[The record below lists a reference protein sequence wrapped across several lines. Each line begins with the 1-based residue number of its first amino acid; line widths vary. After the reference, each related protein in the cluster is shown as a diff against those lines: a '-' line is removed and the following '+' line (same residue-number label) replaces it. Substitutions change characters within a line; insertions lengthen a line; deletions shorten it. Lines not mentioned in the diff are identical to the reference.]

1 MALGIGSIF
10 GLGSAALGVGFGAVQ
25 KIQARN
31 LEKKNKLP
39 FATVNANIAKNAA
52 IANNMANVGI
62 ASQQY
67 NNARTQQDQ
76 NLANVLNVASRSGKN
91 IPLAG
96 ILRQS
101 DLASQNLNAQDQ
113 AARLGNQKFAI
124 QQNGVLANEEQRV
137 WNWNFAQP
145 YLRTAQQVASLRNAG
160 NQNIFGGLSS
170 ATQMAIGG
178 AFDGSKGG
186 QTGNG
191 GFFGAMGAYGTP
203 NYGFNGVV
211 S

>member
-1 MALGIGSIF
+1 MALGLDSIL
-10 GLGSAALGVGFGAVQ
+10 GLGTGLIGAGFGIGQ

-31 LEKKNKLP
+31 LEKRNKLP
-39 FATVNANIAKNAA
+39 IATVNANIAKNAA

-62 ASQQY
+62 AGQQY
-67 NNARTQQDQ
+67 ANARNQQDQ
-76 NLANVLNVASRSGKN
+76 NLANVLNVASRTGRN

-96 ILRQS
+96 IIRQA
-101 DLASQNLNAQDQ
+101 DLSTANLNARDE
-113 AARLGNQKFAI
+113 AARMDNQRLAF
-124 QQNGVLANEEQRV
+124 QQNANLANEENRV

-170 ATQMAIGG
+170 ITQMGANGMFGG
-178 AFDGSKGG
+178 NSGGSNR
-186 QTGNG
+186 TPN
-191 GFFGAMGAYGTP
+191 FFSQMNNFGVP
-203 NYGFNGVV
+203 NYGLSGVI